1 MTKINICIVGVGN
14 CASSLYQGIHYYAKN
29 KIDTGLMSDNIGGY
43 KPGDIKIVAAIDV
56 DKRKVGKTL
65 KHAIFTKP
73 NCTPIFYKDVHDGPI
88 VSMGT
93 VLDGVSSVMEEAEE
107 EFSFRVSEHSPIDI
121 VQLLKDTKT
130 DILINYLPVGS
141 QKATEYYA
149 NACIE
154 AKVAFLN
161 CIPVFIASSPEW
173 EERFIKAGLPLIG
186 DDMKSQFGASIISQ
200 MLQELAFE
208 RGHTVKCHIQRNV
221 GGNTDFLN
229 MTDTSRLKSK
239 KISKENVIRA
249 QNTIRGVTEDSFLHA
264 GPSEYI
270 RFYGDNKIANFHLEL
285 EGFMG
290 SPVTFDAQLSV
301 IDSPNSAG
309 VVIDAIRY
317 LKVAREL
324 SIVGSLRGPSAFTQ
338 KTPPKQMMFSDTLHE
353 CKALSNRT
361 LTEITKSQVKYCDR

>member
-1 MTKINICIVGVGN
+1 MSKINICIVGVGN
-14 CASSLYQGIHYYAKN
+14 CASSLYQGIHYYTEN
-29 KIDTGLMSDNIGGY
+29 KTDTGLMSDNIGGY
-43 KPGDIKIVAAIDV
+43 KPGDIKIVAAIDI

-65 KHAIFTKP
+65 KQAIFAKP
-73 NCTPIFYKDVHDGPI
+73 NCTPIFYESVENGPI
-88 VSMGT
+88 VNMGT
-93 VLDGVSSVMEEAEE
+93 VLDGVSPVMEEEE
-107 EFSFRVSEHSPIDI
+107 EDFSFRVSENTPVDI

-141 QKATEYYA
+141 QKGTEYYA

-173 EERFIKAGLPLIG
+173 EEKFIKAGLPLIG

-229 MTDTSRLKSK
+229 MTDMSRLKSK
-239 KISKENVIRA
+239 KISKENVIRS
-249 QNTIRGVTEDSFLHA
+249 QNTIRGVSDDSFLHA

-285 EGFMG
+285 KGFMG

-338 KTPPKQMMFSDTLHE
+338 KTPPKQMMFADTLYE

-361 LTEITKSQVKYCDR
+361 LTDITKTQLKY